1 MNTKAYTMRW
11 FISAAAIVLFLAVVV
26 WLFIGL
32 DRTEEAAKE
41 QQLAA
46 VQRSVENGVTLCYS
60 IEGAYPESLEYLIDS
75 YGVSYDSEHYIVHY
89 DCFAANIRPTVTVL
103 EREA

>member
-1 MNTKAYTMRW
+1 MKIKPYTMRW
-11 FISAAAIVLFLAVVV
+11 LISAAAIL
-26 WLFIGL
+26 LFIGAVAWL
-32 DRTEEAAKE
+32 LIGLNRTEEAAKG

-46 VQRSVENGVTLCYS
+46 VQRSVENGITLCYS
-60 IEGAYPESLEYLIDS
+60 IEGAYPESLEYLVDS
-75 YGVSYDSEHYIVHY
+75 YGVSYDSNHYIVHY